1 MAGQY
6 QDKKDTIPGTLSTF
20 QYWFLFE
27 KYPMQRAKFLNVLRD
42 GITKVRT
49 ALRIILDNHG
59 ASYYRHQIEIVLG
72 RNNDITDHEY

>member
-1 MAGQY
+1 
-6 QDKKDTIPGTLSTF
+6 
-20 QYWFLFE
+20 
-27 KYPMQRAKFLNVLRD
+27 MQRAKFLNVLRD